1 MDFGGWRPASHT
13 RSISAQGAVEDGG
26 FLHVGIIPA
35 ALHEGKFYKGK
46 SQ

>member
-1 MDFGGWRPASHT
+1 MDFGGRRPASHT
-13 RSISAQGAVEDGG
+13 RSISATGAVGNNG